1 MKKIK
6 RIIALLM
13 ALCALGCL
21 LNGCGLMGDL
31 NELQEALEKKEQE
44 NQGYGGD
51 WDNPPTT
58 QDTTPAD
65 TQPPT
70 ETTEAPT
77 ETTEAP
83 TEQATLPTSWESFY
97 QFWDYENSV
106 YVESEVAT
114 FQAYTG
120 VPCELSAYDWA
131 FLEEDYSD
139 MVEGY
144 DEYRGV
150 FIYAYDWSSLNAYME
165 YLESIGFDQYL
176 VEEYTQGTSYYYEHP
191 AYGYYLDVFVVS
203 DSSYVAIEPYMNAD
217 PA

>member
-1 MKKIK
+1 MKKFRK
-6 RIIALLM
+6 IIALLM
-13 ALCALGCL
+13 AFCALGCL
-21 LNGCGLMGDL
+21 LTGCGLMGDL
-31 NELQEALEKKEQE
+31 ADLQDALEKKEQE

-51 WDNPPTT
+51 WTLPPM
-58 QDTTPAD
+58 DTEPTVDTRPVDTEPA
-65 TQPPT
+65 TK
-70 ETTEAPT
+70 
-77 ETTEAP
+77 AP

-97 QFWDYENSV
+97 QFWDYANAE
-106 YVESEVAT
+106 YVKSDVAT
-114 FQAYTG
+114 YQAYTG

-176 VEEYTQGTSYYYEHP
+176 VEEYTQGTSYYYEYP

-217 PA
+217 PG